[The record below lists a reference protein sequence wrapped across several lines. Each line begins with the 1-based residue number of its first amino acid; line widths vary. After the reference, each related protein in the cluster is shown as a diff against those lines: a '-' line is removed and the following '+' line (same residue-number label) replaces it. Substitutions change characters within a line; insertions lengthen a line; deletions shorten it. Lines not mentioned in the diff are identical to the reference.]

1 MQWKARCSVSHPVT
15 TSSAGATA
23 EREDAGALQT
33 AAGKGPTPERSE
45 RTPPRGTLRRLLPP
59 VAACLVVIVGALIPL
74 YFNSR
79 FYYYAD
85 TQDGAFGIWFELGE
99 KLRNGEWPI
108 FSTQAWMAGNYAA
121 EGQWGLWNP
130 LILGIGLLASYSSN
144 VLVFSTL
151 VKLFF
156 MVVAAAGIYPLARS
170 YGAKVGPAFVV
181 AAAAPLAGFTLF
193 MDAPSWVTNLMVWS
207 LLPAA
212 WCGLRSMVYRS
223 GSPILALVAGYL
235 LITIGYV
242 HGTLMLV
249 FLFLGLLLEALLLGK
264 GRQVWKLLATGAA
277 LGLIA
282 VTVYL
287 PGVLSA
293 GVTARADSLANDG
306 FMVADLTGLASAGVA
321 TSLPQ
326 LIGWW
331 GTYAKEPLLYIA
343 WFLPLYAWV
352 RWSSF
357 RQHAQALSGLLF
369 MLVLSVAFVVGP
381 GQMGPLR
388 YPARIM
394 PFVALT
400 VLVLLAVLLSRMPAP
415 AFTRMRLGAALVL
428 VLAGTFLAFGQDPLH
443 WRRHVIAAALS
454 GVGVYLSWLFLRRSA
469 TRAQAGGQTRTS
481 GGRSPWLRPSAV
493 IAVVT
498 LATVGVQ
505 AHYFAR
511 DLQSDP
517 NAPVT
522 VAEYQSQLP
531 QAEGDTFVVGTGSQ
545 LGSSMFS
552 DTLLA
557 NTWYLNRAKVQNL
570 YTPLQYKT
578 YSEDLCMTHRGETC
592 PAAFDK
598 LFSVDAKTGLLLVDL
613 LSIDSVQVLRTPT
626 QTEAD
631 LLKLQ
636 VPAGWERVSADE
648 DSILLRRMELTS
660 DAGGVEWATPGLAV
674 TDEANSPQKL
684 SFRVGA
690 VPSGGG
696 QVVLSRLAWPGY
708 TVSAGT
714 LADPDRDYLVTVNV
728 PADAAGTVIELDFQ
742 PPGWSVA
749 VGAFVLGMV
758 LMVLLSVLHL
768 IQRVR
773 NRRRPATVA
782 PGAVTPGAVAPGTVT
797 PGTVTPG
804 TASEGA
810 LER

>member
-1 MQWKARCSVSHPVT
+1 VSHPVT
-15 TSSAGATA
+15 TSPSDAAAERQHTGSPQAPGKGATA
-23 EREDAGALQT
+23 EPSGGSHR
-33 AAGKGPTPERSE
+33 P
-45 RTPPRGTLRRLLPP
+45 GTVRRLLPP
-59 VAACLVVIVGALIPL
+59 LAACLVVVVGALIPL

-156 MVVAAAGIYPLARS
+156 MVVAAAGTYALTRS
-170 YGAKVGPAFVV
+170 YGARTGPAFVV

-212 WCGLRSMVYRS
+212 WCGLRSMVHRG
-223 GSPILALVAGYL
+223 GSPLLALVAGYL

-264 GRQVWKLLATGAA
+264 GRQVWKLLTTGVA

-343 WFLPLYAWV
+343 WFLPIFAWV

-357 RQHAQALSGLLF
+357 RQHARALSGLLF

-400 VLVLLAVLLSRMPAP
+400 VLVLLAVLLSRIPAP
-415 AFTRMRLGAALVL
+415 AFTRMRLGAALAL
-428 VLAGTFLAFGQDPLH
+428 ILGGTFLAFGQDPLH
-443 WRRHVIAAALS
+443 WRRHILSAALS
-454 GVGVYLSWLFLRRSA
+454 GVGVYLSWLFLRRASYRPA
-469 TRAQAGGQTRTS
+469 RNGRAERAARRPS
-481 GGRSPWLRPSAV
+481 WLRPAAV
-493 IAVVT
+493 LAVVT

-517 NAPVT
+517 NAPVE
-522 VAEYQSQLP
+522 VAEYQTQLP
-531 QAEGDTFVVGTGSQ
+531 EAEGDTFVVGTGSQ

-598 LFSVDAKTGLLLVDL
+598 LFSTDAKTGLLLVDL
-613 LSIDSVQVLRTPT
+613 LSIDSVQVLRAPA
-626 QTEAD
+626 QSAAD

-636 VPAGWERVSADE
+636 VPSGWQRVSADE
-648 DSILLRRMELTS
+648 DSILLRRTELTS
-660 DAGGVEWATPGLAV
+660 DAGGVEWASPGLSV
-674 TDEANSPQKL
+674 SDEVNSPQKL

-690 VPSGGG
+690 VPAGGG

-708 TVSAGT
+708 TLSSGT
-714 LADPDRDYLVTVNV
+714 LAEPDRSYLLTVDV
-728 PADAAGTVIELDFQ
+728 PSDAAGTVIELDFR
-742 PPGWSVA
+742 PPGWTAAVA
-749 VGAFVLGMV
+749 AFGVGLL
-758 LMVLLSVLHL
+758 LMVVLTALHL
-768 IQRVR
+768 VQRVR
-773 NRRRPATVA
+773 GRRRAGTEPSSDRPVE
-782 PGAVTPGAVAPGTVT
+782 AVRAD
-797 PGTVTPG
+797 
-804 TASEGA
+804 
-810 LER
+810 

>member
-1 MQWKARCSVSHPVT
+1 VSHPVT
-15 TSSAGATA
+15 TSSTGATA
-23 EREDAGALQT
+23 ERQDAGASRM
-33 AAGKGPTPERSE
+33 AAGNGLTPERSE
-45 RTPPRGTLRRLLPP
+45 RTPPRGILRRLLPP

-264 GRQVWKLLATGAA
+264 GRQVWKLLATGVA

-331 GTYAKEPLLYIA
+331 GTFAKEPLLYIA
-343 WFLPLYAWV
+343 WFLPLFTWV

-357 RQHAQALSGLLF
+357 RQHARALSGLLF

-469 TRAQAGGQTRTS
+469 TRGQAGEVASGAQAGEVASGAQARQAAS
-481 GGRSPWLRPSAV
+481 GAQARGGRNPWLRPAAV
-493 IAVVT
+493 IAIVT
-498 LATVGVQ
+498 LATVGIQ
-505 AHYFAR
+505 AHYFAH

-517 NAPVT
+517 NAPVD

-531 QAEGDTFVVGTGSQ
+531 QAEGDTFVVGTGSK

-598 LFSVDAKTGLLLVDL
+598 LFSVDAKTGLPLVDL

-648 DSILLRRMELTS
+648 DSILLRRTALTS

-674 TDEANSPQKL
+674 TDEVNSPQ
-684 SFRVGA
+684 
-690 VPSGGG
+690 
-696 QVVLSRLAWPGY
+696 
-708 TVSAGT
+708 
-714 LADPDRDYLVTVNV
+714 
-728 PADAAGTVIELDFQ
+728 
-742 PPGWSVA
+742 
-749 VGAFVLGMV
+749 
-758 LMVLLSVLHL
+758 
-768 IQRVR
+768 
-773 NRRRPATVA
+773 
-782 PGAVTPGAVAPGTVT
+782 
-797 PGTVTPG
+797 
-804 TASEGA
+804 
-810 LER
+810 